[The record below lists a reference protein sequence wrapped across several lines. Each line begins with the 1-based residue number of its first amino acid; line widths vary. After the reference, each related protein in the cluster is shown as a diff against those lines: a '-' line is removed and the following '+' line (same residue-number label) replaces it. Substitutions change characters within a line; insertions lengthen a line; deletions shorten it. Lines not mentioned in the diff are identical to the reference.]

1 MLDLTTTMPQSPGP
15 YRCFV
20 TLPTSAAAASA
31 RSPRDMHDYTQA
43 EGNNKS
49 EVIIWT
55 SLCQAE
61 ETKCTHTDRKWHL
74 RDENLFCVSSA
85 AKKAA
90 LGQSKLQTFS
100 SV

>member
-15 YRCFV
+15 YRYFV
-20 TLPTSAAAASA
+20 TLTTSASA
-31 RSPRDMHDYTQA
+31 RSSRDMHDYTQA
-43 EGNNKS
+43 NGNNKS
-49 EVIIWT
+49 EVVIWT

-74 RDENLFCVSSA
+74 RDKNLFRVSSA
-85 AKKAA
+85 AEKVA

>member
-1 MLDLTTTMPQSPGP
+1 MLDFITTVPQSPGP

-20 TLPTSAAAASA
+20 TLATYAVAASA
-31 RSPRDMHDYTQA
+31 RFPRDMHDYTQA
-43 EGNNKS
+43 NGNNKS

-74 RDENLFCVSSA
+74 RDKNLFCVSNA
-85 AKKAA
+85 TKE
-90 LGQSKLQTFS
+90 
-100 SV
+100 

>member
-1 MLDLTTTMPQSPGP
+1 MPQSPGQ

-20 TLPTSAAAASA
+20 TLVTSAEAASA
-31 RSPRDMHDYTQA
+31 RSPRDMHDYTEA
-43 EGNNKS
+43 SGNNKS

-55 SLCQAE
+55 GLCQAE

-74 RDENLFCVSSA
+74 REKNLFCVSSA
-85 AKKAA
+85 AKKVA